1 MCPQNVFA
9 YLLLLARTQ
18 LEPPS
23 QHVCV
28 SIELD
33 RHLGGLIGLAGQA
46 VDHE

>member
-1 MCPQNVFA
+1 MRRQNVFA

-23 QHVCV
+23 QHACI

-33 RHLGGLIGLAGQA
+33 RHLRGLIGLAGQV
-46 VDHE
+46 VDQE